1 MTTTN
6 PEATGPQDLRKLH
19 DDLSEVWGNPKGL
32 KALTIVNH
40 TTLGLR
46 FMVTGMAF
54 FLIGG
59 ILAMLIR
66 TQIATPDQNFLT
78 PDIYSQVTTMHGTV
92 MMFLFAIPI
101 LEGLAIYM
109 IPKMIGARDLVCPR
123 LTALGYWCYLFGGI
137 ILSFSMVL
145 EMAPDSGWFMY
156 TPLSSSEYSPG
167 LGSDFWLLGITFVE
181 ISALSAGVE
190 LVVSILRTRTQG
202 MALHKMPL
210 FAWYILAMALMIVV
224 GFPPLILGSILL
236 ELERAVGMPFFEV
249 AGGGDPVLWQH
260 LFWLFGHPEVYII
273 FLPAAGIVSTLIP
286 VFAGR
291 PIVGYGWV
299 VFAITVMGFIS
310 FGLWVHH
317 MFTVGIPQLAQAFF
331 SAASMLV
338 AIPTGIQVFV
348 WLATLWLGKP
358 KMKLPMLWI
367 IGFLVIFVCGGLTG
381 VMLALVPFNWQVH
394 DTHFV
399 VAHMHYVLVGGM
411 LFPLMAGIYY
421 WLPLFSGRMPSETI
435 GKWGFWLV
443 FIGFNATFLIMHW
456 TGLLGMP
463 RRVYTYDTGFGWD
476 IFNLLSSIGSFVM
489 SAGFAMVLID
499 IALHFRYGKPAKTNP
514 WNADTLEW
522 ANQLPPTPYNFVS
535 LPPIETRH
543 PLWEH
548 PELPQEMQEGK
559 HGLATANHGRRELW
573 GTDPL
578 TGKVRE
584 IIHVPSNS
592 WWPLF
597 AAMALAVVCISL
609 LLRWY
614 PVAAGG
620 AVIAIGFLLRWSWEN
635 GAHPK
640 AAPEAKVMPGDPPLH
655 SRTMDGPGLWA
666 MTTAMI
672 ANGSFFLSY
681 LFGWFY
687 LWTVSP
693 EWRMPDASPLSLV
706 ALVVAGVALLGGS
719 ALMESSVRRL
729 RKQLDSGLAIRLY
742 GAALLG
748 GLQFVLIL
756 WVLWNANL
764 AVTET
769 SHDATLMV
777 GLYYALL
784 HSALG
789 AVISLLQGMRVG
801 YRYVGA
807 HAPFEPV
814 VVAYFWRYNAV
825 VFWMLIIALAV
836 LPRVIG
842 G

>member
-1 MTTTN
+1 MTTRN
-6 PEATGPQDLRKLH
+6 PEATGPENLQKLH
-19 DDLSEVWGNPKGL
+19 DDLSDVWGNPRGL

-145 EMAPDSGWFMY
+145 EMAPNSGWFMY

-273 FLPAAGIVSTLIP
+273 FLPAAGIVSTIIP

-338 AIPTGIQVFV
+338 AIPTGIQIFA

-367 IGFLVIFVCGGLTG
+367 VGFLVIFVCGGLTG

-463 RRVYTYDTGFGWD
+463 RRVYTYETGFGWD
-476 IFNLLSSIGSFVM
+476 IFNLLSSVGSFVM

-522 ANQLPPTPYNFVS
+522 ANQLPPSPYNFVS
-535 LPPIETRH
+535 LPPVETRH

-548 PELPQEMQEGK
+548 PELPQQMQEGK
-559 HGLATANHGRRELW
+559 HGLATADHGRRELW

-584 IIHVPSNS
+584 VIHLPGNS

-614 PVAAGG
+614 PVAGVG
-620 AVIAIGFLLRWSWEN
+620 VLIAIGFLLRWSWEN
-635 GAHPK
+635 GAHPR
-640 AAPEAKVMPGDPPLH
+640 AAPDAKVMPGDPPLH

-693 EWRMPDASPLSLV
+693 GWRMPDASPLSLI

-719 ALMESSVRRL
+719 ALMESSVSKL
-729 RKQLDSGLAIRLY
+729 RKQQDSGLAMRLY
-742 GAALLG
+742 GAAILG
-748 GLQFVLIL
+748 ALQFALIL
-756 WVLWNANL
+756 WVMWRADL

-769 SHDATLMV
+769 SHDAILMV

-801 YRYVGA
+801 YRYVGV

-825 VFWMLIIALAV
+825 VFWILIVALAV

-842 G
+842 S